1 MSEEHDHDGIIE
13 GRSYEPQVR
22 LLMERTAGMERG
34 TLISRAQ
41 FAEWTGEAVDGH
53 RLKGLIEAFCR
64 RHLKERNIEIKAE
77 RLRGY
82 RLALPTDQ
90 IDSGPQRTKKAEKQI
105 RRGREAVAAV
115 PDAELDAKQRDRKLR
130 ITTALAS
137 LEGSLRKH
145 RDVFQE
151 MKAAQ
156 AAKLRARQLPGP
168 PTGA

>member
-1 MSEEHDHDGIIE
+1 MSDEHDHDGIIE

-22 LLMERTAGMERG
+22 LLMDRTAGMQRG

-53 RLKGLIEAFCR
+53 RLNGLIKAFCA
-64 RHLKERNIEIKAE
+64 RHMKERNIEIKSE

-90 IDSGPQRTKKAEKQI
+90 IDSGSQRLTKGLKQI

-130 ITTALAS
+130 MSTALAS
-137 LEGSLRKH
+137 LEGSLRKQ

-151 MKAAQ
+151 MQAAQ
-156 AAKLRARQLPGP
+156 AAKLRARALPGP
-168 PTGA
+168 QPGA